1 MGMDRAEHP
10 RRTETNPI
18 GVVDSLTVRAEA
30 AAAVGSTLLSSGM
43 ASYRVKAAMA
53 RTGRALGLTSLVSIV
68 TYTDIT
74 STATMDGRFRTLVT
88 QPDHVGVDVDRMA
101 RTQRMVETI
110 PAGVDAAEVHARLA
124 RITTRGPL
132 YGDVVNALA
141 AGIACAAFCFLN
153 RGGPVEM
160 ACVLVAA
167 TIGQALRR
175 VMQRRHWNHL
185 LITLLAGAVTSA
197 VYVAAILVPASLG
210 ATGDGHAGGLLAAVL
225 FLVPGF
231 PLITGLLDIVRSDFS
246 AGVARLAYS
255 AAVILT
261 AAAAVWTVGLVAGLS
276 PQTAEGLTLPL
287 GVELPLRALATFAGV
302 VGFAVIFNSPWGIA
316 FAAATISCLANS
328 GRFLLTSVDVP
339 DQLATLA
346 ATVLVGVLAYVVA
359 VWRHVP
365 RTGVSVPAVVIMI
378 PGYTLY
384 TAFTLMNSG
393 DVASALVLTQ
403 DAVQVIL
410 AAGLGLALAHLATSP
425 AWRRVSHPH

>member
-1 MGMDRAEHP
+1 MDRAEHP
-10 RRTETNPI
+10 RSTETSPI
-18 GVVDSLTVRAEA
+18 GVVDSLTIRAEA
-30 AAAVGSTLLSSGM
+30 AAAVGSTLLASGM

-53 RTGRALGLTSLVSIV
+53 RTGRALGLESLVSVV

-74 STATMDGRFRTLVT
+74 STATMDGRFRTRVT
-88 QPDHVGVDVDRMA
+88 VPDHVGVDVDTMA
-101 RTQRMVETI
+101 RTQRMVETL
-110 PAGVDAAEVHARLA
+110 PADVDAADVHARLA
-124 RITTRGPL
+124 VIHARGPL

-141 AGIACAAFCFLN
+141 AGVACAAFCFLN
-153 RGGPVEM
+153 RGDPVEM
-160 ACVLVAA
+160 LCVLIAA
-167 TIGQALRR
+167 TFGQACRR

-185 LITLLAGAVTSA
+185 LITLLAGAITSGI
-197 VYVAAILVPASLG
+197 YVAAILGPMALHLIG
-210 ATGDGHAGGLLAAVL
+210 PGHAGGLLAAVL

-261 AAAAVWTVGLVAGLS
+261 ASAAVWTVGLVAGLA
-276 PQTAEGLTLPL
+276 PQTADGLSLPL
-287 GVELPLRALATFAGV
+287 AAELPLRAAATFAGV
-302 VGFAVIFNSPWGIA
+302 VGFAVIFNSPRGIA
-316 FAAATISCLANS
+316 LAAATISCLANS
-328 GRFLLTSVDVP
+328 GRFLLTTADVP

-359 VWRHVP
+359 KVWHVP

-393 DVASALVLTQ
+393 DVAGALVLAQ

-425 AWRRVSHPH
+425 EWRHVSHPR